1 MIKLILPIEPVAQ
14 ARPRARR
21 FGRGIRLYD
30 PPKTAVFKKQ
40 LRALATEMYHDA
52 PVEGEIY
59 LKVAF
64 YRKIQKSIS
73 KKEHDR
79 RASGAH
85 RPIVKAD
92 LSNYLKSFEDALN
105 GVLWKDDAMIVHEEI
120 DKYYSDKPRIEVEI
134 YAKNGETKYFGG
146 FSRNHD

>member
-21 FGRGIRLYD
+21 FGKGIRLYD
-30 PPKTAVFKKQ
+30 PPKTATFKRK
-40 LRALATEMYHDA
+40 LRKLATEMYHDA

-59 LKVAF
+59 IKVAF

-92 LSNYLKSFEDALN
+92 LSNYLKSFEDALS
-105 GVLWKDDAMIVHEEI
+105 GVLRKDDAMIVHEEI

-134 YAKNGETKYFGG
+134 YAKETY
-146 FSRNHD
+146 

>member
-1 MIKLILPIEPVAQ
+1 MIKLIFPIEPVAQ
-14 ARPRARR
+14 ARP
-21 FGRGIRLYD
+21 
-30 PPKTAVFKKQ
+30 TAVFKKQ
-40 LRALATEMYHDA
+40 LRALAIEMYHDA

-134 YAKNGETKYFGG
+134 YAKETYEVR
-146 FSRNHD
+146 SMTNVD

>member
-21 FGRGIRLYD
+21 FGKGIRLYD
-30 PPKTAVFKKQ
+30 PPKTATFKRK
-40 LRALATEMYHDA
+40 LHKLAKEMYHDA

-64 YRKIQKSIS
+64 YREIQKSIS

-134 YAKNGETKYFGG
+134 YAKET
-146 FSRNHD
+146 

>member
-14 ARPRARR
+14 AKPRARR
-21 FGRGIRLYD
+21 FGKGIRLYD

-79 RASGAH
+79 RALLL
-85 RPIVKAD
+85 KAFPENSHWLGKRIYD
-92 LSNYLKSFEDALN
+92 
-105 GVLWKDDAMIVHEEI
+105 WKACNR
-120 DKYYSDKPRIEVEI
+120 K
-134 YAKNGETKYFGG
+134 
-146 FSRNHD
+146 

>member
-1 MIKLILPIEPVAQ
+1 MILTFNIEPQ
-14 ARPRARR
+14 QQERPRAT
-21 FGRGIRLYD
+21 GRGRFIRVYD
-30 PPKTAVFKKQ
+30 PPKTAKFKRELKQ
-40 LRALATEMYHDA
+40 LATEVYHDA
-52 PVEGEIY
+52 PLEGEIY

-79 RASGAH
+79 RASGEH

-105 GVLWKDDAMIVHEEI
+105 GILWKDDAMIVHEEI
-120 DKYYSDKPRIEVEI
+120 DKYYSDNPRIEVEI
-134 YAKNGETKYFGG
+134 YAKET
-146 FSRNHD
+146 